1 MPDAIHQKA
10 TILIVDDTPANLD
23 LVGGLLGDHYQLK
36 IANSGERALK
46 LLEEK
51 SLPDLILLDVV
62 MPGLS
67 GWDVRRNNTNER
79 FEYPTLKKI
88 PTRRLVFCFTGG
100 PTWT

>member
-1 MPDAIHQKA
+1 MPEAINQKA
-10 TILIVDDTPANLD
+10 TILVVDDTPANLE
-23 LVGGLLGDHYQLK
+23 LVGGLLGDNYQLK

-67 GWDVRRNNTNER
+67 GWDVCSQ
-79 FEYPTLKKI
+79 LKQNPLLKDI
-88 PTRRLVFCFTGG
+88 PVIFLTAQAEVQDETRGF
-100 PTWT
+100 